1 MPYAFLVGAILCECA
16 GTYFMKLSDGFSQ
29 ILPSAACLGLYAVC
43 FFLLSKALQ
52 GIELSF
58 AYAAWGAGGIVL
70 ATLISTLVFKEPLN
84 VMMIVGIVLCI
95 AGVVIMRLFAEGA

>member
-29 ILPSAACLGLYAVC
+29 ILPSAACLGFYAFC

-84 VMMIVGIVLCI
+84 AMMIVGIVLCI

>member
-29 ILPSAACLGLYAVC
+29 ILPSAACLGFYAFC

-52 GIELSF
+52 GIELRSF
-58 AYAAWGAGGIVL
+58 SVRPARTKSLPNSTQAEDV
-70 ATLISTLVFKEPLN
+70 ATPEHSDA
-84 VMMIVGIVLCI
+84 I
-95 AGVVIMRLFAEGA
+95 AF